1 MNLREPRT
9 QRIILVSILGLGLLY
24 CYFFTTYVP
33 FTYKARAAETAK
45 VEAELA
51 KLSGDVAKARAAVAN
66 LPALE
71 RECAEVHERWEI
83 MAELLPTSKE
93 IAALLTKV
101 TLAGQE
107 SGIEFALF
115 QPASP
120 RQGDFYVTYP
130 TQLRVEGGYHEV
142 GRFLAEVANLDR
154 IVNIVDLNM
163 TAAQGDEK
171 DPERTVV
178 AAFTAEAYAFQENAP
193 KPAAEPE
200 QAKGKKK

>member
-9 QRIILVSILGLGLLY
+9 QRIILVAILGLGMIY
-24 CYFFTTYVP
+24 AYFFTTVVP
-33 FTYKARAAETAK
+33 FTYKARAAETAQ
-45 VEAELA
+45 VEAELS

-83 MAELLPTSKE
+83 MSELLPTSKE
-93 IAALLTKV
+93 IAGLLTKV

-107 SGIEFALF
+107 SGVDFALF
-115 QPASP
+115 QPAAP
-120 RQGDFYVTYP
+120 RQADFYVAYP

-154 IVNIVDLNM
+154 IVNIVNLNM
-163 TAAQGDEK
+163 TAADADEK
-171 DPERTVV
+171 NPDRTVV
-178 AAFTAEAYAFQENAP
+178 ASFTAEAYAFQENAAT
-193 KPAAEPE
+193 PAAEPK
-200 QAKGKKK
+200 QAEAKK